1 MFAGIKRLL
10 GIHNL
15 LDNNEENIMG
25 RKKRP
30 EWEREDGTIN
40 KEKQEQALKEIKLH
54 RAYGGKSKGGY
65 KKSL

>member
-15 LDNNEENIMG
+15 LDNNEENITG

-30 EWEREDGTIN
+30 DWEREDGTIS
-40 KEKQEQALKEIKLH
+40 KEKQEEALKEIELH
-54 RAYGGKSKGGY
+54 RNNMISGKKKG
-65 KKSL
+65 LQR